1 MTVATAVWTVLCD
14 SFCDT
19 NLTSQLGFLRLIK
32 RDAKSADLDDSS
44 PLRGSNVEQFVLSA
58 PGHTPLLATLAPT
71 QRLEL
76 PSMGMMNT
84 PSKTVRVKF

>member
-44 PLRGSNVEQFVLSA
+44 PLRGSNVEHFVLSA
-58 PGHTPLLATLAPT
+58 PGHTHCW
-71 QRLEL
+71 QRLRRRNDL
-76 PSMGMMNT
+76 NCRAWG
-84 PSKTVRVKF
+84 